1 MIQQWK
7 RKVYSLLTLS
17 NCYLME
23 YPSMRKLALSALVLS
38 MATGCSSMSNSMH
51 GYENTALYGAI
62 GTAVGATAG
71 ALINHDNRAQ
81 GAAIGGLIAGGAGAA
96 YGYNADKMEQEV
108 RQKLAAELATTGIS
122 VQRVNDNMVNV
133 VIPDKIAFE
142 PGTSTLT
149 PLAYKILDE
158 MGRTMAP
165 HSNVSLTVTAV
176 NPNDPTQ
183 NYALA
188 HERAQVVAHQ
198 LAARGISPQRMTM
211 MVDAPQVDIQ
221 WSGSD
226 LTALP
231 LRQQYAA
238 GMQPPAQQVQQ
249 VIQQQPQYEAQNQR
263 VGLQKGEMYTPQPR
277 QIQRGSDYHGGDQQ
291 GYGSERKPYSGYVP
305 SQPVSLGNPYA
316 NGGAPTSQFE
326 RAGLSGLVKGLVT
339 AVTQGPEA
347 GLRQGVS
354 ETMRQGTNA
363 ATQEVRGVVNDEV
376 NDFRYDR

>member
-1 MIQQWK
+1 
-7 RKVYSLLTLS
+7 
-17 NCYLME
+17 
-23 YPSMRKLALSALVLS
+23 MRKLALSALVLS

-71 ALINHDNRAQ
+71 ALVNHDNRAQ
-81 GAAIGGLIAGGAGAA
+81 GAAIGGLLAGGAGAA

-211 MVDAPQVDIQ
+211 MVDSPQVDIQ
-221 WSGSD
+221 WAGSD
-226 LTALP
+226 LTATP
-231 LRQQYAA
+231 LQQKYAA
-238 GMQPPAQQVQQ
+238 GMQPPAQQQMQ
-249 VIQQQPQYEAQNQR
+249 TLEQAQR
-263 VGLQKGEMYTPQPR
+263 ELEKPSYGGLKKGEMYVPKPPQAAQGHYYQGGQPR
-277 QIQRGSDYHGGDQQ
+277 GAT
-291 GYGSERKPYSGYVP
+291 ERKPYSGYVP
-305 SQPVSLGNPYA
+305 TPPTASYGNPYA
-316 NGGAPTSQFE
+316 NGGAQTSQYE
-326 RAGLSGLVKGLVT
+326 KAGLSGLVQGLVT

-354 ETMRQGTNA
+354 EAMRQGTSA
-363 ATQEVRGVVNDEV
+363 ATQEVRGAVNNEV